1 MAPVFAMIDEDRLYA
16 VSDAIVE
23 VESGMFDV
31 AVVLG
36 TKVSVIRNDI
46 LDELE
51 NYEAKYLELRK
62 VLDRLDA
69 HTQQNLP
76 VLRLRQIPPRDTI
89 DAYRTFREDVI
100 RILKGKEP
108 KR

>member
-1 MAPVFAMIDEDRLYA
+1 MIDDDRLDA
-16 VSDAIVE
+16 VSDAIAE

-36 TKVSVIRNDI
+36 TKVSVIRNDV

-51 NYEAKYLELRK
+51 KYEIKYFELRK

-69 HTQQNLP
+69 HTQQKLP
-76 VLRLRQIPPRDTI
+76 VLRLQQIPPRATI
-89 DAYRTFREDVI
+89 DAYCAFREDAI
-100 RILKGKEP
+100 RILKGKGP
-108 KR
+108 KQ